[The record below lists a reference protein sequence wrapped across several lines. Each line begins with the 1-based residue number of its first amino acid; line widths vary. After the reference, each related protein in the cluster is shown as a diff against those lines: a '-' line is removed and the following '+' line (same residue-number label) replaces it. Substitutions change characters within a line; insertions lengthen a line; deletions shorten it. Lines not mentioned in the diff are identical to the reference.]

1 MPHQVFLLPTLLTAI
16 AAVEFYSHG
25 DMAVPLFRVEANKT
39 AFETGIEA
47 IIHDCVPVTVTRKH
61 LKKINNSSRSQSAVL
76 GVALLVEL
84 ALVCKAG
91 GRGLDPQDQTNI
103 NNHKITEENL
113 KSLKPSLQ
121 VVCKEGFQNA

>member
-1 MPHQVFLLPTLLTAI
+1 M
-16 AAVEFYSHG
+16 
-25 DMAVPLFRVEANKT
+25 PLFRVDTNKT
-39 AFETGIEA
+39 AFETRIEA
-47 IIHDCVPVTVTRKH
+47 IINHCVPVTVTRKH

-84 ALVCKAG
+84 ALVCKAK

-113 KSLKPSLQ
+113 KTLKPSLQ

>member
-25 DMAVPLFRVEANKT
+25 DMAVPLFRVDTNKT

-47 IIHDCVPVTVTRKH
+47 IINHCVPVTVTRKH

-84 ALVCKAG
+84 ALVCKAK

-113 KSLKPSLQ
+113 KTLKPSLQ
-121 VVCKEGFQNA
+121 VVCKEGFQNI